1 MLEALKDNGII
12 VNLSKCIYNVP
23 EINFMKLVFNK
34 DSIKPDPRHMQN
46 LYNAEVPQ
54 NQTEMWSFLG
64 TVGSLERFIADHATL
79 VAPLRQALKADK
91 WKWGNEQQTET
102 KKILN
107 WITKVQNCEQSQTSH
122 VHIWKDAW

>member
-64 TVGSLERFIADHATL
+64 TVGSLERF
-79 VAPLRQALKADK
+79 
-91 WKWGNEQQTET
+91 QTM
-102 KKILN
+102 L
-107 WITKVQNCEQSQTSH
+107 H
-122 VHIWKDAW
+122 